1 MSEEYISLKPSD
13 AVHGGGMVPEG
24 DYDVVDAKFAS
35 WDYNGTVATAVP
47 ALGVE
52 FKNEDQSYVQW
63 YSAGDMRNLAPTED
77 GKRLRKVG
85 SSGGLNDGSNCYQF
99 LTALIRAGFSEDK
112 LVNDIS
118 VIIGMRV
125 AVVHEATQERDI
137 KGQKKKA
144 GVMVVIGKIH
154 SLPGEKKAA
163 TTRAAGKG
171 AGKTNG
177 SAESNAALAPKA
189 TEALIA
195 SLKEADGKELAKKA
209 LSTAVFKK
217 VQADPD
223 RSAILNLVIQ
233 DAFLSSLS
241 ESGVLYDADK
251 GAVMYVGE

>member
-24 DYDVVDAKFAS
+24 DYDVVDAKFAP

-47 ALGVE
+47 ALGIE
-52 FKNEDQSYVQW
+52 YKNEDQSFVQW
-63 YSAGDMRNLAPTED
+63 YSAGDMKNLAPSED

-85 SSGGLNDGSNCYQF
+85 TSGGLNDSTNCYQF

-154 SLPGEKKAA
+154 SLPGEKKTAA
-163 TTRAAGKG
+163 KTAGKG

-177 SAESNAALAPKA
+177 NAESNGALAAKA
-189 TEALIA
+189 TDALIA
-195 SLKEADGKELAKKA
+195 SLKEADGKELVKKA
-209 LSTAVFKK
+209 LSTAMFKR
-217 VQADPD
+217 VQTDPA
-223 RSAILNLVIQ
+223 RSEILNLAIQ
-233 DAFLSSLS
+233 DSFLSGLADV
-241 ESGVLYDADK
+241 GVLYDAEK